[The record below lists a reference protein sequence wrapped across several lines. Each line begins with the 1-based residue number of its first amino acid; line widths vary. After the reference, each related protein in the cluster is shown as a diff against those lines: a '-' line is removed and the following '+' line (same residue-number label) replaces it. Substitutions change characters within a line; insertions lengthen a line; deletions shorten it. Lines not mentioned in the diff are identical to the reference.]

1 MSQLQLILLLNWFI
15 EVGTYMVKTI
25 SIPDLAVTGI
35 YNVAFHKR
43 YPSGAKRQAYRL
55 NAPDRLCGSRYCARN
70 GYPVRFKSW
79 SVSSTLSQVILAA
92 ALFMV
97 RPIMAASASIC
108 SRLFLF
114 TVTYHE
120 LRMTRLVIAKRMGE
134 VVIAA
139 SCCAYVP
146 LVRNRPTGMNT

>member
-70 GYPVRFKSW
+70 GYPGQVQIMVGVEHVITGNPRCRIVHGQAHHGGQCFYLFPPL
-79 SVSSTLSQVILAA
+79 SVHSNLS
-92 ALFMV
+92 
-97 RPIMAASASIC
+97 
-108 SRLFLF
+108 
-114 TVTYHE
+114 
-120 LRMTRLVIAKRMGE
+120 
-134 VVIAA
+134 
-139 SCCAYVP
+139 
-146 LVRNRPTGMNT
+146 

>member
-1 MSQLQLILLLNWFI
+1 MSRFTSAIHPAQSDKLI
-15 EVGTYMVKTI
+15 GSMR
-25 SIPDLAVTGI
+25 PTGCAG
-35 YNVAFHKR
+35 VAIV
-43 YPSGAKRQAYRL
+43 L
-55 NAPDRLCGSRYCARN
+55 VMDT
-70 GYPVRFKSW
+70 PVRFKSW
-79 SVSSTLSQVILAA
+79 SVSNTLSQVILAA